1 MDEEIAI
8 IDNKTKREKII
19 NFLLK
24 NKKKLILIIA
34 ILVLIPLIFF
44 SYQIYKN
51 KNKQWIANKYNSTI
65 INFEG
70 GDKLKAVEIM
80 KEIINDKDPTY
91 SPLALYFLI
100 DNNIQVSNEET
111 NKFFDIIIDEVKLKK
126 EIKNLVIYKKA
137 LFNSEFTD
145 ENSLITILNP
155 LINSES
161 IWTSHALYLVAEYFY
176 FKNEKQ
182 KSKEFYERIISLDN
196 ADENILRNVQKKL
209 NRNFSE

>member
-8 IDNKTKREKII
+8 IDSKTRREKII

-100 DNNIQVSNEET
+100 DNNIQVSNDET
-111 NKFFDIIIDEVKLKK
+111 NKFFDIIINEVKLKK

-196 ADENILRNVQKKL
+196 ADENILRSTQKKL

>member
-8 IDNKTKREKII
+8 IDNKTRREKII

-34 ILVLIPLIFF
+34 ILVLIPLVFF

-70 GDKLKAVEIM
+70 GDKLKAAEIM

-145 ENSLITILNP
+145 ENTLISILNP
-155 LINSES
+155 LINSKS
-161 IWTSHALYLVAEYFY
+161 IWTSHALYLGAEYFY

-182 KSKEFYERIISLDN
+182 KSKEFYERIISLNN
-196 ADENILRNVQKKL
+196 ADENILRNAQKKL

>member
-196 ADENILRNVQKKL
+196 ADENILRSTQKKL

>member
-8 IDNKTKREKII
+8 IDNKTRREKII

-126 EIKNLVIYKKA
+126 ENNFSFFKK
-137 LFNSEFTD
+137 LD
-145 ENSLITILNP
+145 NSLITILNP

-182 KSKEFYERIISLDN
+182 KSNEFYERIISLDN
-196 ADENILRNVQKKL
+196 ADENILRSTQKKL

>member
-8 IDNKTKREKII
+8 IDNKTRREKII

-70 GDKLKAVEIM
+70 GDKLKAAEIM

-100 DNNIQVSNEET
+100 DNNIQVSNEEI

-182 KSKEFYERIISLDN
+182 KSKEFYERIISLNN
-196 ADENILRNVQKKL
+196 ADENILRNAQKKL

>member
-8 IDNKTKREKII
+8 IDNKTRREKII

-34 ILVLIPLIFF
+34 ILVLIPLVFF

-70 GDKLKAVEIM
+70 GDKLKAAEIM

-196 ADENILRNVQKKL
+196 ADENILRNAQKKL

>member
-8 IDNKTKREKII
+8 IDNKTRREKII

-51 KNKQWIANKYNSTI
+51 KNKKLIANKYNSTI

-196 ADENILRNVQKKL
+196 ADENILRNAQKKL

>member
-8 IDNKTKREKII
+8 IDSKTRREKII

-111 NKFFDIIIDEVKLKK
+111 NKFFDIIINEVKLKK

-196 ADENILRNVQKKL
+196 ADENILRNAQKKL
-209 NRNFSE
+209 NRNYSE

>member
-8 IDNKTKREKII
+8 IDNKTRREKII

>member
-8 IDNKTKREKII
+8 IDNKTRREKII

-34 ILVLIPLIFF
+34 FLVLIPLIFF

-70 GDKLKAVEIM
+70 GDKLKAEEIM

-111 NKFFDIIIDEVKLKK
+111 NKFFDIIIDEVKLEK

-196 ADENILRNVQKKL
+196 ADENIIRNAQKKL

>member
-8 IDNKTKREKII
+8 IDNKTRREKII

-34 ILVLIPLIFF
+34 ILVLIPLVFF

-100 DNNIQVSNEET
+100 DNDIQVSNEET

-182 KSKEFYERIISLDN
+182 KSKEFYERIISLNN
-196 ADENILRNVQKKL
+196 ADENILRNAQKKL

>member
-8 IDNKTKREKII
+8 IDSKTRREKII

-196 ADENILRNVQKKL
+196 ADENILRNTQKKL
-209 NRNFSE
+209 NRNYSE

>member
-8 IDNKTKREKII
+8 IDNKTRREKII

-51 KNKQWIANKYNSTI
+51 KNKKLIANKYNSTI

-111 NKFFDIIIDEVKLKK
+111 NKFFDIIIDEVKLEK

>member
-8 IDNKTKREKII
+8 IDNKTRREKII

-44 SYQIYKN
+44 SYQIYEN

-161 IWTSHALYLVAEYFY
+161 IWKSHALYLVAEYFY

-196 ADENILRNVQKKL
+196 ADENILRNAQKKL

>member
-8 IDNKTKREKII
+8 IDNKTRREKII

-34 ILVLIPLIFF
+34 ILVLIPLVFF

-196 ADENILRNVQKKL
+196 ADENILRNTQKKL

>member
-8 IDNKTKREKII
+8 IDSKTRREKII

-196 ADENILRNVQKKL
+196 ADENILRNAQKKL
-209 NRNFSE
+209 NRNYSE

>member
-8 IDNKTKREKII
+8 IDNKTRREKII
-19 NFLLK
+19 NFFLK

-51 KNKQWIANKYNSTI
+51 KNKKLIANKYNSTI

-111 NKFFDIIIDEVKLKK
+111 NKFFDIIIDEVKLEK

>member
-1 MDEEIAI
+1 MDEEVAI
-8 IDNKTKREKII
+8 IDNKTRREKII
-19 NFLLK
+19 NFFVK
-24 NKKKLILIIA
+24 NKKKLVLIIA
-34 ILVLIPLIFF
+34 ILILIPLIFF

-51 KNKQWIANKYNSTI
+51 KNKERIANKYNSTI
-65 INFEG
+65 INFESG
-70 GDKLKAVEIM
+70 NKSKAIEIM
-80 KEIINDKDPTY
+80 KEIINEKDPTY

-100 DNNIQVSNEET
+100 DENIQISNEET
-111 NKFFDIIIDEVKLKK
+111 NKFFDVIIDEIKLEK

-161 IWTSHALYLVAEYFY
+161 IWTSHALYLIAEYFY

-196 ADENILRNVQKKL
+196 ADENILNNTRRKL

>member
-8 IDNKTKREKII
+8 IDSKTRREKII

-196 ADENILRNVQKKL
+196 ADENILRSTQKKL

>member
-8 IDNKTKREKII
+8 IDNKTRREKII

-34 ILVLIPLIFF
+34 ILVLIPLVFF

-182 KSKEFYERIISLDN
+182 KSKEFYERIISLNN
-196 ADENILRNVQKKL
+196 ADENILRNAQKKL

>member
-100 DNNIQVSNEET
+100 DNNIQVSNEEI

-196 ADENILRNVQKKL
+196 ADENILRSTQKKL

>member
-8 IDNKTKREKII
+8 IDNKTRREKII

-70 GDKLKAVEIM
+70 GD
-80 KEIINDKDPTY
+80 
-91 SPLALYFLI
+91 
-100 DNNIQVSNEET
+100 
-111 NKFFDIIIDEVKLKK
+111 
-126 EIKNLVIYKKA
+126 
-137 LFNSEFTD
+137 
-145 ENSLITILNP
+145 
-155 LINSES
+155 
-161 IWTSHALYLVAEYFY
+161 
-176 FKNEKQ
+176 
-182 KSKEFYERIISLDN
+182 
-196 ADENILRNVQKKL
+196 
-209 NRNFSE
+209 

>member
-1 MDEEIAI
+1 MNEEIAI
-8 IDNKTKREKII
+8 IDNKTRREKII

-34 ILVLIPLIFF
+34 ILVLIPLVFF

-196 ADENILRNVQKKL
+196 ADENILRNAQKKL

>member
-8 IDNKTKREKII
+8 IDNKTRREKII
-19 NFLLK
+19 NFFLK

>member
-8 IDNKTKREKII
+8 IDNKTRREKII

-182 KSKEFYERIISLDN
+182 KSKEFYERIISLNN
-196 ADENILRNVQKKL
+196 ADENILRNAQKKL

>member
-1 MDEEIAI
+1 MNEEIAI
-8 IDNKTKREKII
+8 IDNKTRREKII

-34 ILVLIPLIFF
+34 ILVLIPLVFF

-182 KSKEFYERIISLDN
+182 KSKEFYERIISLNN
-196 ADENILRNVQKKL
+196 ADENILRNAQKKL